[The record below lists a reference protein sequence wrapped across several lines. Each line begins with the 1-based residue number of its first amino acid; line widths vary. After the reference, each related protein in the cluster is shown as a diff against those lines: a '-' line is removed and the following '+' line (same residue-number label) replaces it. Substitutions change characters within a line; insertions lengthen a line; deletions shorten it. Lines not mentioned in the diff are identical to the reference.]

1 MDATIQYNKGDHVR
15 ETAAYLKKT
24 WLAWE
29 RLRIFY
35 NLPLL
40 VEGLLCLWYLRYLA
54 VKSGHLCANIFGTRI
69 WLMIIVFGALANA
82 FYCFGPLAEV
92 FLIAV
97 SKGRSRRARYLLFA
111 AGLLFSMF
119 IIWGFAMR
127 GYTHISGF
135 LR

>member
-1 MDATIQYNKGDHVR
+1 MEATILYNKANHLQ
-15 ETAAYLKKT
+15 EAAAYLKKT

-35 NLPLL
+35 NVILL
-40 VEGLLCLWYLRYLA
+40 VEGLLCLEYLRYLA

-69 WLMIIVFGALANA
+69 WLMIIVFGVLANA

-92 FLIAV
+92 FLITI
-97 SKGRSRRARYLLFA
+97 SKHRFARARSLLFA

-119 IIWGFAMR
+119 IIYAFAMR
-127 GYTHISGF
+127 GYTHISGY